1 MVDGGKEVI
10 FNSKGCGIRKKKSMR
25 VISKGIRT
33 LENVYMLKGRVSIT
47 RYQG

>member
-10 FNSKGCGIRKKKSMR
+10 FKSKVCFIRKEKFKR

-33 LENVYMLKGRVSIT
+33 PNNMYWLKGRVSGKEIE
-47 RYQG
+47 